1 MTKKLHCMWETVLM
15 SKKIKEI
22 DITAFRAYKDVQKFD
37 FIHKNSGNIANLV
50 AIYAPN
56 GYGKTSF
63 FDAVEWA
70 VTGTIER
77 LNNGK
82 PIKEEVKN
90 EEGYILKN
98 RDSNEDHGNV
108 TIISEQNKVFSVNT
122 KKKRGKMKSDF
133 KQGDVL
139 KISPELDTIYAEKES
154 FCTTNLL
161 AHDKI
166 TGFLQNYTAKDKTSE
181 LQVMWD
187 ENNYS
192 KILNDITELYNELEK
207 KRKQFALEL
216 SSEEKEL
223 KKYKFENEKS
233 DKVFE
238 LIENYKIKYDN
249 DFMNDKY
256 SDIEG
261 MLFLFNQLHEESQK
275 EREKKEKE
283 CNDID
288 ILIKDYPVFEE
299 SQKKKC
305 LLQESKVEFDKAIET
320 WNKIE
325 QIKKLQ
331 EEITREI
338 EQTRYVLSNLKE
350 FYSYMDQLNQNI
362 TELNMIGHNKIECQK
377 EKISTADKIKELEE
391 KWKHSNSELERLDTR
406 EEQLKKDYYEYN
418 SNEAKKK
425 KYERLSDKAKYI
437 LEQRNKRIQ
446 KLSLYIEQIDQFL
459 AGKLGIEILCDIFT
473 EEIIAEY
480 NSITMFK
487 IERKN
492 VSRE

>member
-1 MTKKLHCMWETVLM
+1 M

-325 QIKKLQ
+325 QIKN
-331 EEITREI
+331 
-338 EQTRYVLSNLKE
+338 Y
-350 FYSYMDQLNQNI
+350 
-362 TELNMIGHNKIECQK
+362 
-377 EKISTADKIKELEE
+377 
-391 KWKHSNSELERLDTR
+391 
-406 EEQLKKDYYEYN
+406 
-418 SNEAKKK
+418 KKK
-425 KYERLSDKAKYI
+425 
-437 LEQRNKRIQ
+437 
-446 KLSLYIEQIDQFL
+446 
-459 AGKLGIEILCDIFT
+459 
-473 EEIIAEY
+473 
-480 NSITMFK
+480 
-487 IERKN
+487 
-492 VSRE
+492 